1 MHESDVKIRLQS
13 ARKLMVRGFLYA
25 AFISS
30 FVNLLMLIGPLFM
43 IEVYHRVIPARSED
57 TLYGLRLR
65 AIFGRALYGILEFV
79 RSLTYHI
86 MAQGFAERLN
96 LMVIQAGVTR
106 SLAGADKNGIEALQ
120 DLGELRQFISSS
132 AISLPL
138 DAFWSLIFVAALF
151 VLHPV
156 YGFVALGLIV
166 LMLMMNIAADIL
178 TKQPLKAAN
187 RSQVDY
193 MQKIGSSLRHAEVIE
208 AMGMLPSLVRNW
220 RSSQAVMLDYLNT
233 ANVRSRALVSITKT
247 ISKSVTMVVVAT
259 GAFLVLS
266 GQVNGGIMFAAL
278 VLTSQA
284 LSPYSSLVETWR
296 DWVSAFESWRRIK
309 HTLEV
314 GTPSRQSMP
323 VEARSGDLEVED
335 LTYLPDGMDVPVIY
349 DVSFSVSSGEILGIV
364 GPSGAGKSTLA
375 RCLVG
380 VIKPTSGGVYL
391 DGHNTWLWE
400 RSSFGRSV
408 GYLPQNLSMLDGSIK
423 QTISRTQDADPSE
436 VIKAAREADIHD
448 LIGRL
453 PYGYETPIR
462 EGLHLLSGGQ
472 LQRLALARALF
483 GDPQLLILDEPNS
496 NLDHIGEQALVR
508 AITRAR
514 DRGATV
520 VMIAHRPS
528 VMATADKMLVLV
540 DGQVSQFG
548 SRSEIID
555 MVTADH
561 PRPPSP
567 RTGGNN
573 VHSLSPKGE

>member
-57 TLYGLRLR
+57 TLYGLIII
-65 AIFGRALYGILEFV
+65 AIFGIAIYGILEFV